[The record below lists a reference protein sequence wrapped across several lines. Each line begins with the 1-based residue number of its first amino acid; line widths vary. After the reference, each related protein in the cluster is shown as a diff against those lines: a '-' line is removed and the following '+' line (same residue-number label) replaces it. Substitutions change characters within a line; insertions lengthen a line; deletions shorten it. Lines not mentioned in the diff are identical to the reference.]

1 MKVRIV
7 SCKDSLFWYSKKIG
21 EIIEIERET
30 IDWYWAREGGSFNC
44 LNIVDKNDVKLLSCD
59 VEIVSKTKG

>member
-1 MKVRIV
+1 MKAKII

-30 IDWYWAREGGSFNC
+30 PDWYWAREGDSFNC
-44 LNIVDKNDVKLLSCD
+44 LNIVDKAD
-59 VEIVSKTKG
+59 VEIVGKTKE